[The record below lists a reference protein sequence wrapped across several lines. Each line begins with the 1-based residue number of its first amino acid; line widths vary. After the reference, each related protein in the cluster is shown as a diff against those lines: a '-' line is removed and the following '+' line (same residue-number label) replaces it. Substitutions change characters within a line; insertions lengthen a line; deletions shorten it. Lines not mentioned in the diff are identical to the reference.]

1 MFINFNLCHKFV
13 IMLRNNYNGNKM
25 LTKTNNRPIIG
36 TGQLSGA
43 CVCVCVCVCGH
54 VIRNIELDADEV
66 ADNMA

>member
-1 MFINFNLCHKFV
+1 
-13 IMLRNNYNGNKM
+13 M

-43 CVCVCVCVCGH
+43 CVCVCVCGH
-54 VIRNIELDADEV
+54 VIRNIELDADQV

>member
-1 MFINFNLCHKFV
+1 
-13 IMLRNNYNGNKM
+13 MLRNNYNGNKM

-43 CVCVCVCVCGH
+43 CVCVCVCGH